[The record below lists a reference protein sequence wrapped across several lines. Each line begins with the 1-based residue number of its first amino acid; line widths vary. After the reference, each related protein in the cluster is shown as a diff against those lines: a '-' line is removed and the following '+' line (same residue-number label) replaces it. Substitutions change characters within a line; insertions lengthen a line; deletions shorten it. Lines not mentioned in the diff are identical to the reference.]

1 MVVVVEGQSRE
12 MLEGGPDAL
21 ALQSKC
27 HNKKDK
33 TIRDTARWPPG
44 WPATSLHR
52 VVREE
57 VKMEAALYPRT

>member
-1 MVVVVEGQSRE
+1 

-33 TIRDTARWPPG
+33 TFRDTARWPPG